1 MIGWRQ
7 GEWLTRPD
15 GADVASLVPG
25 PSLFETF
32 ALRGGRVACLADH
45 LDRLAAGCPRLGLD
59 PARLMLGA
67 DAQVARWSAP
77 LGGLLGRNALT
88 DAIVRLLVAPR
99 GDGLATEW
107 LTVRALPAT
116 PLAIDLYQLTTR
128 RDAPEWLPRPKSGP
142 WANSAAAWR
151 ELRASADRP
160 DAEGVQL
167 DARGCLCEGTRS
179 SFAWWDGAS
188 WNFPAAETGRLPGTA
203 MAQLRSVLAQAG
215 RPVRDVSWP
224 RTPGP
229 RAARQAPAGRRGRA
243 VPGRG
248 SPPTAE
254 SVLVLRSTFD
264 GGAVLARSYH
274 ADGRLVWQP
283 AGPQA
288 EAVRALALLAA
299 WRAQRCISFA

>member
-7 GEWLTRPD
+7 GEWVTLPD
-15 GADVASLVPG
+15 GVDVASLVPG

-45 LDRLAAGCPRLGLD
+45 LDRLAVGCPRLGLD

-116 PLAIDLYQLTTR
+116 PSAIDLYQLTTR

-179 SFAWWDGAS
+179 SFAWWDGTS

-224 RTPGP
+224 GF
-229 RAARQAPAGRRGRA
+229 PA
-243 VPGRG
+243 
-248 SPPTAE
+248 TAE

>member
-7 GEWLTRPD
+7 GEWLTLPD
-15 GADVASLVPG
+15 GADVASLAPG

-32 ALRGGRVACLADH
+32 ALRGGRIACLADH
-45 LDRLAAGCPRLGLD
+45 LARLAVGCPRLGLD

-67 DAQVARWSAP
+67 DATAARWSAP
-77 LGGLLGRNALT
+77 LGGLLGRNGLT
-88 DAIVRLLVAPR
+88 EAIVRLLVVPR

-107 LTVRALPAT
+107 LTLRPLPAT
-116 PLAIDLYQLTTR
+116 PAALDLYQLATR

-142 WANSAAAWR
+142 WLNSAAAWR
-151 ELRASADRP
+151 ELRAFADRP

-167 DARGCLCEGTRS
+167 DARGCLSEGPRS

-188 WNFPAAETGRLPGTA
+188 WNFPAPDTGRLPGTA
-203 MAQLRSVLAQAG
+203 AAQFRAVLAQAG

-224 RTPGP
+224 GF
-229 RAARQAPAGRRGRA
+229 
-243 VPGRG
+243 
-248 SPPTAE
+248 PTAAE
-254 SVLVLRSTFD
+254 SFVVLRSTFD

-274 ADGRLVWQP
+274 AEGRLAWQ
-283 AGPQA
+283 ASGQQA
-288 EAVRALALLAA
+288 EAARALAGLAA

>member
-1 MIGWRQ
+1 MTGWRQ
-7 GEWLTRPD
+7 GEW
-15 GADVASLVPG
+15 VALPAAPEVSALVAG

-32 ALRGGRVACLADH
+32 ALRSGRVACLGDH
-45 LDRLAAGCPRLGLD
+45 LDRLAAACPRLGLD
-59 PARLMLGA
+59 PSRLMLGA
-67 DAQVARWSAP
+67 AASRAAWSAP

-107 LTVRALPAT
+107 LTVRPLPAT
-116 PLAIDLYQLTTR
+116 PSAIDLYQLTLR

-142 WANSAAAWR
+142 WQNSAAAWR
-151 ELRASADRP
+151 ELRALADRP

-167 DARGCLCEGTRS
+167 DARGCLSEGTRS
-179 SFAWWDGAS
+179 SFAWWDGES

-203 MAQLRSVLAQAG
+203 MAQLRSVLTQAA

-224 RTPGP
+224 GF
-229 RAARQAPAGRRGRA
+229 PANA
-243 VPGRG
+243 L
-248 SPPTAE
+248 SM
-254 SVLVLRSTFD
+254 LVLRSTFD
-264 GGAVLARSYH
+264 GGAVAARSYH

-283 AGPQA
+283 SGAQA
-288 EAVRALALLAA
+288 EAARALALLAA